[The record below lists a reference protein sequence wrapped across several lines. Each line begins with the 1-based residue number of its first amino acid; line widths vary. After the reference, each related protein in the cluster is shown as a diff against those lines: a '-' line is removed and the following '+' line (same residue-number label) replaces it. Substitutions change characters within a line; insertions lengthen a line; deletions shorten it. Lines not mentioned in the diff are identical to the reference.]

1 MVTDPNERRRRLTF
15 AQREAGAPVPDKM
28 KRDEIPRVLRIKLY
42 ERVSGQIAFTSPYP
56 ELTEEGQVVGGQWAR
71 ILYDAHIEFHEE
83 LPDEYSRSFHFH
95 TSRLKD
101 LFLDGRFDQ
110 VYGFLEYVLRHPS
123 YTAGFAEQLATLLE
137 FEGAP
142 YRILNRDTIVPFT
155 SDEEMETISAALA
168 NISSSHLEGV
178 HAHYK
183 TAAEAL
189 GKADFAGSMRES
201 IHAVESLTKLLTGKA
216 TLQEGVKVLAK
227 QGRLHTT
234 VQSALEKIA
243 AWTNA
248 VAGIRHAN
256 DAASASPDVDEHDA
270 TYMLA
275 LCGATLSYLKRRG
288 DKRDVEV
295 S

>member
-1 MVTDPNERRRRLTF
+1 MITDPNERRGRLTF
-15 AQREAGAPVPDKM
+15 AQREAGAPVPDPM
-28 KRDEIPRVLRIKLY
+28 RRDEIPRVLRIKLY
-42 ERVSGQIAFTSPYP
+42 ERVRGQIVFTSPYP
-56 ELTEEGQVVGGQWAR
+56 ELTDEGHVVRGQWAR

-83 LPDEYSRSFHFH
+83 LPDDYSRSFSFH
-95 TSRLKD
+95 MSRLKD

-123 YTAGFAEQLATLLE
+123 YTAGFADQLATLLE
-137 FEGAP
+137 FEKAP
-142 YRILNRDTIVPFT
+142 YRIVGRDTIVPFT
-155 SDEEMETISAALA
+155 SDEEMETISAALTD
-168 NISSSHLEGV
+168 ISSSDLEGV

-183 TAAEAL
+183 AAAAAL
-189 GKADFAGSMRES
+189 GKADFASSMRES

-216 TLQEGVKVLAK
+216 TLQEGVKALAK
-227 QGRLHTT
+227 QGRIHTT
-234 VQSALEKIA
+234 VQAALEKVA

-256 DAASASPDVDEHDA
+256 NAASASPDVDEHDA

-288 DKRDVEV
+288 DKGEV
-295 S
+295 GVS